1 MTITTITTITRTI
14 RRLGLFC
21 GAVLLLAPLAAFAEG
36 QSDYYEM
43 MATAD
48 GMYVAASY
56 GLALPGTTTF
66 HVPHAN
72 DTQTDAD
79 AGTDWGLLGGRLAAG
94 YSISGFRPELS
105 FGYRTAPIT
114 SVTLTKLAGV
124 TEEAA
129 LKPLNDALE
138 DFDWKDSSISSLEVV
153 ASVYYDIDTG
163 TLVIPYIGAGA
174 GASQISLTLKEN
186 TTLAQFEESESVWAL
201 AFQGAAGV
209 GFYVF
214 DGLTTSIGYR
224 LTGTT
229 EATFESDNKVALAL
243 GHHIELGIR
252 YRF

>member
-1 MTITTITTITRTI
+1 MTITRTI
-14 RRLGLFC
+14 KRLGLLC
-21 GAVLLLAPLAAFAEG
+21 GAVLLVAPLAAFAEG
-36 QSDYYEM
+36 QSDYPM

-66 HVPHAN
+66 HVPLEN

-94 YSISGFRPELS
+94 YSISGFRPELA
-105 FGYRTAPIT
+105 FGYRTARVT
-114 SVTLTKLAGV
+114 SVTLTKLADATSGPSL
-124 TEEAA
+124 EAA
-129 LKPLNDALE
+129 NKLLE
-138 DFDWKDSSISSLEVV
+138 DIDWDDSSISSLEVV

-163 TLVIPYIGAGA
+163 TLVTPYIGAGA

-186 TTLAQFEESESVWAL
+186 ATLAQFEESESVWTL

-209 GFYVF
+209 GFYVLE
-214 DGLTTSIGYR
+214 GLTTSIGYR

-229 EATFESDNKVALAL
+229 EATFESKNKIALAL

>member
-1 MTITTITTITRTI
+1 M
-14 RRLGLFC
+14 GLLC

-36 QSDYYEM
+36 QSDYYDM

-48 GMYVAASY
+48 GMYVAATY
-56 GLALPGTTTF
+56 GLAVPGTTTF
-66 HVPHAN
+66 HVPEAG

-94 YSISGFRPELS
+94 YSISGFRPELA

-114 SVTLTKLAGV
+114 SVTLTQYRDQ
-124 TEEAA
+124 TDEAV
-129 LKPLNDALE
+129 LKSVNTRLE
-138 DFDWKDSSISSLEVV
+138 DLDLKDSSISSLEVV

-163 TLVIPYIGAGA
+163 TLVTPYIGAGA
-174 GASQISLTLKEN
+174 GAAQISVTVIEHPLVDPYDL
-186 TTLAQFEESESVWAL
+186 SGSVWAL

-209 GFYVF
+209 GFYVL

-229 EATFESDNKVALAL
+229 EATFESDNKIALAL

>member
-1 MTITTITTITRTI
+1 M
-14 RRLGLFC
+14 GLLC

-36 QSDYYEM
+36 QSDYYDL

-48 GMYVAASY
+48 GMYVAATY
-56 GLALPGTTTF
+56 GLAVPGTTTF
-66 HVPHAN
+66 HAPAAG

-105 FGYRTAPIT
+105 FGYRTAPVT
-114 SVTLTKLAGV
+114 SVTLTKYLDV
-124 TEEAA
+124 TEEAV
-129 LKPLNDALE
+129 LKPANDALE
-138 DFDWKDSSISSLEVV
+138 KVDWDDSSISFLDVV

-163 TLVIPYIGAGA
+163 TLVTPYIGAGV
-174 GASQISLTLKEN
+174 GASQISVTVIEDPRIDPYDL
-186 TTLAQFEESESVWAL
+186 SGSVWAL

-229 EATFESDNKVALAL
+229 EATFENDNKVALAL

>member
-1 MTITTITTITRTI
+1 M
-14 RRLGLFC
+14 GLLC

-56 GLALPGTTTF
+56 GLAVPGTTTF
-66 HVPHAN
+66 HVPAAG

-94 YSISGFRPELS
+94 YSISGFRPELA
-105 FGYRTAPIT
+105 FGYRTARIN
-114 SVTLTKLAGV
+114 SVTLTKLPGV
-124 TEEAA
+124 TEET
-129 LKPLNDALE
+129 LKSLNDALE

-174 GASQISLTLKEN
+174 GASQISVTLEEN
-186 TTLAQFEESESVWAL
+186 TTLAQFEESESAWAL

-229 EATFESDNKVALAL
+229 EATFTDSDNKVGLAL

>member
-1 MTITTITTITRTI
+1 MTIMTITRTI
-14 RRLGLFC
+14 KRLGILW

-66 HVPHAN
+66 HVPTAG

-94 YSISGFRPELS
+94 YSISGFRPELA
-105 FGYRTAPIT
+105 FGYRTAAIN
-114 SVTLTKLAGV
+114 SVTLTKLADATSGPRL
-124 TEEAA
+124 EATN
-129 LKPLNDALE
+129 KSLE
-138 DFDWKDSSISSLEVV
+138 DFDWKDSSISSLDVV

-174 GASQISLTLKEN
+174 GASQISVKLEKNALG
-186 TTLAQFEESESVWAL
+186 LFEESESVWAL

-229 EATFESDNKVALAL
+229 EATFESKNKIALAL
-243 GHHIELGIR
+243 GHHIELVIR